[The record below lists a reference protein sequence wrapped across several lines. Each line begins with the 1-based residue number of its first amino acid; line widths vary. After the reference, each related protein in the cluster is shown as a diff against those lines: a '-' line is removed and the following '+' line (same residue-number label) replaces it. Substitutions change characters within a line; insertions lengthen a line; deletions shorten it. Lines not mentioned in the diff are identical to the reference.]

1 MWLLVRIEF
10 LCLLIC
16 VTVAACGYRAAS
28 RNRLDTGPKTVAVV
42 PLENRTPTYEVEQI
56 LTSSLVRELV
66 QRSDYEVVNDPND
79 ADWEIGGAVLRVR
92 VSPVAFGQASFGSTF
107 LVTLQA
113 SIYVLD
119 RNSRE
124 FLYQNNSYVFR
135 DQYVINVDLENFFSE
150 LNPALRRISED
161 FASSV
166 VNSIMEAF

>member
-1 MWLLVRIEF
+1 MWLLVKTEF

-16 VTVAACGYRAAS
+16 VSVAACGYRVAS
-28 RNRLDTGPKTVAVV
+28 KNRLDTGPKTVAVV
-42 PLENRTPTYEVEQI
+42 PFENRTPTFEVEQI
-56 LTSSLVRELV
+56 LTSALVRELV

-79 ADWEIGGAVLRVR
+79 ADWELGGAVLRVR

-113 SIYVLD
+113 SLYVLD
-119 RNSRE
+119 SKSRE
-124 FLYQNNSYVFR
+124 VLFQNNNYTFR

-150 LNPALRRISED
+150 LNPALRRISDD

-166 VNSIMEAF
+166 VTSVMEAF